1 MVRIFIVFA
10 LLAAM
15 QCGKPFV
22 MKPQTHNH
30 PVMVGEIRQ
39 IGGEKVPVDATRK
52 FDISTEIEILDTPT
66 SNSFDWYLTEQ
77 YKLDHRLAAATLLG
91 QRDSRISELKFGSY
105 VFMGILFYFDKDW
118 IRVSGYTGKKLSSD
132 PERSYFLTPVT
143 GKPSKTVRGE
153 RSKAG
158 RPKKEKRAGRR
169 RR

>member
-22 MKPQTHNH
+22 LKPQTHNH